1 MVLRGTGVLPR
12 EPAAF
17 EALDLSFGQLALFA
31 ELSRGESTW
40 RAGRTSAC
48 RVAGPMTTFNL
59 VQYRD
64 GSVIDSQ
71 PGLTKRPTTDH
82 MIVGNFRENANP
94 LQSPADA

>member
-1 MVLRGTGVLPR
+1 
-12 EPAAF
+12 
-17 EALDLSFGQLALFA
+17 
-31 ELSRGESTW
+31 
-40 RAGRTSAC
+40 
-48 RVAGPMTTFNL
+48 MTAFNL

-64 GSVIDSQ
+64 GSGIDSQ